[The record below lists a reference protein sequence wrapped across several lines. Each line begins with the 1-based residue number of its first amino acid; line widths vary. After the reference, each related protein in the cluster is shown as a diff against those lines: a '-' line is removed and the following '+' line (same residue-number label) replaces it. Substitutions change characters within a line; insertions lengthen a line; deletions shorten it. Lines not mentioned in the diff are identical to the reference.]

1 MLEAEEIEATVMD
14 MLMNTYISASFKVAR
29 IMSFKDEMD
38 RQQDRLYT
46 KIDYIEEASENSLS
60 DVDTSMDDHESAS
73 EFQTQNLKIRLEL
86 IKAQISYN

>member
-38 RQQDRLYT
+38 RQ
-46 KIDYIEEASENSLS
+46 
-60 DVDTSMDDHESAS
+60 
-73 EFQTQNLKIRLEL
+73 
-86 IKAQISYN
+86 